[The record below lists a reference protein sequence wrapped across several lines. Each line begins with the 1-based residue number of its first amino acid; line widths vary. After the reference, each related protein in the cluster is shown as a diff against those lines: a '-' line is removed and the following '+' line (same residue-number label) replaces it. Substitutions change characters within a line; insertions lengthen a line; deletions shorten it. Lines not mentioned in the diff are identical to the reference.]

1 MLTPCSVYKK
11 LTLLTIE
18 SPLPLP
24 RTSPCGRRHWP
35 GSPLPLPPALQNIP
49 LWQKALAG
57 LTAGGLGALVGN
69 PADLTL
75 IRMQVG
81 NISGGGICGQGGR
94 EGEGRATSPQL

>member
-1 MLTPCSVYKK
+1 MYSEATVSSLFTPP
-11 LTLLTIE
+11 
-18 SPLPLP
+18 SP
-24 RTSPCGRRHWP
+24 
-35 GSPLPLPPALQNIP
+35 PPALQNIP

-81 NISGGGICGQGGR
+81 RGIRG
-94 EGEGRATSPQL
+94 T